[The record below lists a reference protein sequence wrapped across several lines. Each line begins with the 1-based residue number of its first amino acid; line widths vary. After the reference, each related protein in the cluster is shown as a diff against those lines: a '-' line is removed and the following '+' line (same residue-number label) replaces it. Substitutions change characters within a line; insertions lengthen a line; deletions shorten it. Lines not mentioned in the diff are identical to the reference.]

1 MGVHELGSQSA
12 RTDTGV
18 VVYSVDRETLRTEYR
33 GRSMPL
39 PVDQG
44 LGSIGVYLP
53 QTPLWDD
60 GEPVAPDDLT
70 VLRTAVADVLRYWG
84 FDTEFVT
91 LGR

>member
-18 VVYSVDRETLRTEYR
+18 VVRSVDRETLRTEYR

-44 LGSIGVYLP
+44 LGSLGVYLP
-53 QTPLWDD
+53 RTPLWDD
-60 GEPVAPDDLT
+60 GQPVAAEDLVVVREAVT
-70 VLRTAVADVLRYWG
+70 EVLRHWG
-84 FDTEFVT
+84 FDTEFLE